1 MMENKISQPGH
12 FYAIGVGPGDPDLL
26 TLRAAHL
33 VESAD
38 VIFAP
43 QSKKSKSSLALQAV
57 APLLKDQEIVVSQ
70 YPMERDNDRTR
81 DRWKLL
87 AADVADR
94 CQRGQSVVQVTLGDP
109 LIFATSSYLLEAL
122 AEILPAALIHVE
134 PGISAFQMTA
144 SCFTDPLTLQE
155 DRLMIMSATDLVA
168 VENALDQCETLVL
181 FKAAGDLSGA
191 RQDARLAE
199 PLGPTLLHSPISKG
213 FTRSIVRSRRSRRP
227 SFASRALGPLAAR
240 RAARACRRRSRAT
253 ERNKCKAQG
262 TKSDI
267 GGRSS

>member
-1 MMENKISQPGH
+1 MENKTAQPGH

-57 APLLKDQEIVVSQ
+57 APLLKDQEIVVTQ
-70 YPMERDNDRTR
+70 YPMERDNSRTR

-122 AEILPAALIHVE
+122 ADLLPADLIHVE

-144 SCFTDPLTLQE
+144 SSFSDPLTLQE

-181 FKAAGDLSGA
+181 FKAAGDLPGLLA
-191 RQDARLAE
+191 LLKKRQLLGSARLVSAGGQGE
-199 PLGPTLLHSPISKG
+199 HELRVADLSQWPGGDLGYMTTMIIHIGNRGWREGGHS
-213 FTRSIVRSRRSRRP
+213 
-227 SFASRALGPLAAR
+227 
-240 RAARACRRRSRAT
+240 
-253 ERNKCKAQG
+253 
-262 TKSDI
+262 
-267 GGRSS
+267 